1 MQPACLKKCI
11 TKTDSLCW
19 FRSLELMLGPMSATS
34 LPPVAEPLGGPW
46 SALELRHLQALLG
59 VADEGTFSRAAT
71 RLGYTQSA
79 VSQQIAALER
89 MVGTPLFDRPGG
101 PRPVELTEAGRSMVE
116 HARGVLRRLGAA
128 QAEVAAIA
136 AGDRGTIRVGTVQS
150 VGTRVLP
157 RVLATFHERRPGVD
171 IVLRESYDVYEL
183 LDAVADGELDITFTE
198 VPPESRFEYRRMLDD
213 PFVLVA
219 PAGSEIAERGSI
231 PVGEIAALP
240 LIGYRNG
247 ACSTVVERIFRPSD
261 EPTYVFRSD
270 DNPTIQGCV
279 ASGIGCWA
287 TPLLTVDTDDPAVA
301 IVPIEPAPEP
311 RHIAL
316 AWPATRRSSPAVAE
330 FVDVAAEVG
339 RDVEQRLTDV
349 MAASTAAPRVPAA
362 SPGA

>member
-1 MQPACLKKCI
+1 
-11 TKTDSLCW
+11 
-19 FRSLELMLGPMSATS
+19 
-34 LPPVAEPLGGPW
+34 
-46 SALELRHLQALLG
+46 
-59 VADEGTFSRAAT
+59 
-71 RLGYTQSA
+71 
-79 VSQQIAALER
+79 

-101 PRPVELTEAGRSMVE
+101 PRPVELTEAGRTMVE

-136 AGDRGTIRVGTVQS
+136 AGDQGTIRVGTVQS

-157 RVLATFHERRPGVD
+157 RLLASFHERRPGVD

-198 VPPESRFEYRRMLDD
+198 VAPESRFEYRRMLDD

-219 PAGSEIAERGSI
+219 PGGVRDRRARSI
-231 PVGEIAALP
+231 PVDEVTSLP

-247 ACSTVVERIFRPSD
+247 ACSTVVERIFRPGD

-287 TPLLTVDTDDPAVA
+287 TPLLTVDTDDPTIA
-301 IVPIEPAPEP
+301 IVPIEPTPEP

-330 FVDVAAEVG
+330 FVAVAEEVG
-339 RDVEQRLTDV
+339 REVEQRLTEV
-349 MAASTAAPRVPAA
+349 MATRSVAGVA
-362 SPGA
+362 